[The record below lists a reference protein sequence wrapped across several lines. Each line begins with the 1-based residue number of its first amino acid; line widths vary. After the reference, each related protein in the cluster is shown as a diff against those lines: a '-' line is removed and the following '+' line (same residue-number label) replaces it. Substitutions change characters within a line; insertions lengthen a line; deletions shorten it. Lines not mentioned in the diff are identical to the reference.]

1 MVQSTKKNMNS
12 EHLVTRDK
20 VLDLSHPQVMGIL
33 NVTPDSFSD
42 GGQFINEEIALD
54 HIREMIEAGA
64 SIIDVGGESTRPGSE
79 PVNTPDELN
88 RIIPILKRAIPK
100 YPDTFFSID
109 TTKYE
114 VARKAL
120 KIGAHI
126 INDISGLQKEPRLA
140 DLCAQYD
147 VPLIIMHSKGDPKT
161 MQKDPE
167 YYDVVE
173 EVNRFFEE
181 KINLAKSKGVTKIII
196 DPGIGF
202 GKKLE
207 HNLKLLAKLEAFGK
221 FGCPILIGASR
232 KSMITHILGKRAVPE
247 RLSATLAIHYDSMMR
262 GARIIRVHDVK
273 EASDIVAV
281 FNAIQHYAVNSKQ

>member
-1 MVQSTKKNMNS
+1 MVQSTKKNITS
-12 EHLVTRDK
+12 EHLVIKDK

-42 GGQFINEEIALD
+42 GGRFINEEIALD
-54 HIREMIEAGA
+54 HIYEMIEAGA
-64 SIIDVGGESTRPGSE
+64 SIIDVGGESTRPGSD
-79 PVNTPDELN
+79 PVDVSDELN
-88 RIIPILKRAIPK
+88 RVIPILKRAIPK

-114 VARKAL
+114 VAREAL
-120 KIGAHI
+120 KIGAHM
-126 INDISGLQKEPRLA
+126 INDISGLQKDPRLA
-140 DLCAQYD
+140 DLCAKYD

-167 YYDVVE
+167 YDDVVE
-173 EVNRFFEE
+173 EVSRFFKE
-181 KINLAKSKGVTKIII
+181 KISLAQAKGATKIII

-207 HNLKLLAKLEAFGK
+207 HNLELLGNLETFRK

-232 KSMITHILGKRAVPE
+232 KSMISHLLGKRPVPE

-273 EASDIVAV
+273 EASDTVAI
-281 FNAIQHYAVNSKQ
+281 FNAIQRYVST

>member
-1 MVQSTKKNMNS
+1 MNS
-12 EHLVTRDK
+12 EHLAIRDK
-20 VLDLSHPQVMGIL
+20 VLDLSHPHVMGIL

-79 PVNTPDELN
+79 PVNTRDELN
-88 RIIPILKRAIPK
+88 RVIPILKRAIPK
-100 YPDTFFSID
+100 YPDTIFSID

-126 INDISGLQKEPRLA
+126 INDISGLQKEPKLA

-147 VPLIIMHSKGDPKT
+147 IPLIIMHSKGDPRT

-167 YYDVVE
+167 YDDVVE
-173 EVNRFFEE
+173 EVSRFFEE
-181 KINLAKSKGVTKIII
+181 KINLAKSKGVSKIII

-207 HNLKLLAKLEAFGK
+207 HNLKLLGKLESFLK
-221 FGCPILIGASR
+221 FGYPILIGASR
-232 KSMITHILGKRAVPE
+232 KSMITHILGKRSVPE

-273 EASDIVAV
+273 EASDTIAV
-281 FNAIQHYAVNSKQ
+281 FNAIRHYSVNSKQ